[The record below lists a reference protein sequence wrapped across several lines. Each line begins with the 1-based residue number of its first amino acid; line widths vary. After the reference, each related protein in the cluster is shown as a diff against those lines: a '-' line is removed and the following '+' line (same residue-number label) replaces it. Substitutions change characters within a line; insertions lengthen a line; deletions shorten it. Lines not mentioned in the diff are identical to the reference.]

1 MCLGGNIF
9 GKDICYD
16 VNVTW
21 GFRREDQLQ
30 HSAVWIDRSVE
41 APDFVESGLARSNS
55 VDVGRSMNHFGVRT
69 GSRHLLQ
76 GAEQQYSGGS
86 ILVSLRIEYRKE
98 NADLGNSTMKNADQG
113 NSTVKKMKITD
124 LFSAI
129 QHQDLLRQFQQQM
142 RTRDKPV
149 VVSWTL

>member
-1 MCLGGNIF
+1 
-9 GKDICYD
+9 
-16 VNVTW
+16 
-21 GFRREDQLQ
+21 
-30 HSAVWIDRSVE
+30 
-41 APDFVESGLARSNS
+41 
-55 VDVGRSMNHFGVRT
+55 MNHFGVRT

-86 ILVSLRIEYRKE
+86 ILVSLRIEHRKE
-98 NADLGNSTMKNADQG
+98 NADLDNSTMKTADQG
-113 NSTVKKMKITD
+113 NSTMKKMKITD

>member
-76 GAEQQYSGGS
+76 RDEQQYSGGS
-86 ILVSLRIEYRKE
+86 ILVSLRIEHKKE
-98 NADLGNSTMKNADQG
+98 IADLGNSTITTADLGNSTMK
-113 NSTVKKMKITD
+113 SKKMTH
-124 LFSAI
+124 LFDAM

>member
-30 HSAVWIDRSVE
+30 HSAVWMDRSVE
-41 APDFVESGLARSNS
+41 APDLVESGLAHSNP
-55 VDVGRSMNHFGVRT
+55 VDVGRSIDHFGVP

-76 GAEQQYSGGS
+76 GDGQQYSGGS
-86 ILVSLRIEYRKE
+86 ILVSLRIEYRKAHADLG
-98 NADLGNSTMKNADQG
+98 NRTMQISDLGNSTMQ
-113 NSTVKKMKITD
+113 KMKMTD

-129 QHQDLLRQFQQQM
+129 QHTDLLRQFQQQM

-149 VVSWTL
+149 VVSWTV